1 MLCYVIL
8 RATDTTHV
16 GLSLGVHILAL
27 ILVLMVLAGSFE
39 SLIHP
44 LTVLAAIPIGMIGV
58 AIVLVP
64 LGQPVGVMAMMGLIV
79 LAGVA
84 VNDAVLLIATARQL
98 MDQGQ
103 DRTTALA
110 TAAGIRLRPIIMTT
124 MTTVLVMLPLI
135 FGTGE
140 GAALRAPMAMT
151 IIGGIIAST
160 IGSILVMPCLYLV
173 LDRLR
178 PGRWREQPVA
188 ITESAQ

>member
-1 MLCYVIL
+1 MEVE
-8 RATDTTHV
+8 V
-16 GLSLGVHILAL
+16 Q
-27 ILVLMVLAGSFE
+27 
-39 SLIHP
+39 
-44 LTVLAAIPIGMIGV
+44 AI
-58 AIVLVP
+58 
-64 LGQPVGVMAMMGLIV
+64 
-79 LAGVA
+79 
-84 VNDAVLLIATARQL
+84 

-178 PGRWREQPVA
+178 PGRWHEQPVA